1 MTVYDLN
8 RDQLEELKTR
18 YYADK
23 VGRDI
28 SYDEI
33 SNIDELVSDSEIYAE
48 YAGTDFV
55 PDDFFC
61 SAGEDEPEDGEY
73 SFGTDLSG
81 TREYIADQLRL
92 IADDIESGNYGGLA
106 GGWGAS
112 WGLDRI

>member
-33 SNIDELVSDSEIYAE
+33 YNIDELVSDSEIYEE

-61 SAGEDEPEDGEY
+61 SAGEDDCWEFTLRDNPIYGSRED
-73 SFGTDLSG
+73 
-81 TREYIADQLRL
+81 IAQML
-92 IADDIESGNYGGLA
+92 IAIAQDIRNGGVNGRVHA
-106 GGWGAS
+106 VTWKMERDN
-112 WGLDRI
+112 W